1 MTSKYREKSI
11 TEFNVFEAE
20 SEVIALNQEIGAH
33 DEMYYQHDAPKIDDF
48 NYDSLRQRLEALV
61 QQFPALK
68 KLSPV
73 LRQVG
78 ATPSPSFSKVIH
90 SQPMLSLANA
100 FIDSDVTD
108 FLGRVNKFLALNT
121 EKDIEVVAE
130 PKIAVSYTHLTLPT
144 SDLV

>member
-33 DEMYYQHDAPKIDDF
+33 DEMYYQHDAPQIDDF
-48 NYDSLRQRLEALV
+48 IYDSLRQRLEALV

-100 FIDSDVTD
+100 
-108 FLGRVNKFLALNT
+108 
-121 EKDIEVVAE
+121 
-130 PKIAVSYTHLTLPT
+130 Y
-144 SDLV
+144 